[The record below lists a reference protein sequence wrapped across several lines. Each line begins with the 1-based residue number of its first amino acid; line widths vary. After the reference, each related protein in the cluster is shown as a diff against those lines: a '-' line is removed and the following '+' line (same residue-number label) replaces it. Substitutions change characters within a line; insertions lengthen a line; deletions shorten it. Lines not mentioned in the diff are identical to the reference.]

1 MVQETLEEEKSEGV
15 WSWVGGRGIERERA
29 NARGGDKVREREK
42 GRTYVER
49 EREKVRE
56 REKGCTYVERERAR
70 EHLAPPFI
78 YFLPPGP
85 SLFKLGLVKS
95 AVLPAV
101 LTLVLGPSYD
111 LLLFYF
117 HRLFPSLSF
126 SHCHFGRFFPV
137 LPT

>member
-1 MVQETLEEEKSEGV
+1 M
-15 WSWVGGRGIERERA
+15 GGRGIERERA
-29 NARGGDKVREREK
+29 HARGGDKVREREK
-42 GRTYVER
+42 GCTYVER
-49 EREKVRE
+49 ERANAHGGDKVRE

-70 EHLAPPFI
+70 EHFAPPFI

-126 SHCHFGRFFPV
+126 SHCHFGRFFPI